1 MTLIINYF
9 SHAKYCNVPI
19 NTQLISRQEKVCI
32 FVITIIGQFSVKVKL
47 MVLIRTA

>member
-9 SHAKYCNVPI
+9 SHAKYRDVPI

-32 FVITIIGQFSVKVKL
+32 FVITMIGQFSVKNKL
-47 MVLIRTA
+47 MVFIRTA